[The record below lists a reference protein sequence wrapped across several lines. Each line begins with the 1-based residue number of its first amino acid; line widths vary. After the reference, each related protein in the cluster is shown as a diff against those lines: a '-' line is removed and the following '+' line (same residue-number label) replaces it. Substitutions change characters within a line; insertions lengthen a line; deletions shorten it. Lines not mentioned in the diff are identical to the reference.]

1 MKSENLIQY
10 LPFGRG
16 IINKAVLE
24 ASLPGD
30 VWVGV
35 EKAEV
40 DNICSKGLLIK

>member
-10 LPFGRG
+10 LPFCKG
-16 IINKAVLE
+16 IIKKAVSDE

-40 DNICSKGLLIK
+40 DNL